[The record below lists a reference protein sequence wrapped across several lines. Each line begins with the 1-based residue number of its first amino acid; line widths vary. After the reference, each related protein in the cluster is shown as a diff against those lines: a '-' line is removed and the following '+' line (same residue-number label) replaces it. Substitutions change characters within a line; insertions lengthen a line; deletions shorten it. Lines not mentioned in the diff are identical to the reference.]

1 MQLNNFEL
9 HSNDFF
15 FEEVEEKRLNERQR
29 IRRRYSTTDDVL

>member
-9 HSNDFF
+9 HSNDF

-29 IRRRYSTTDDVL
+29 IQRHYTTTDDVL